1 MIRKISLVC
10 LLLFLGACKPVSPTP
25 ADSGIQGQ
33 VSIGPVCPAVQEGM
47 DCDDKP
53 YPGSFTVLTS
63 KGRQVTQFQADAN
76 GIFEIPLAPGDYI
89 LHPESPNILPFADEQ
104 PFTVL
109 AGQFT
114 QLTVTYD
121 SGIR

>member
-1 MIRKISLVC
+1 MNRKIFLVC
-10 LLLFLGACKPVSPTP
+10 LLLVLGACSPASPAP

-33 VSIGPVCPAVQEGM
+33 VSIGPVCPAMQAGM
-47 DCDDKP
+47 DCADKP
-53 YPGSFTVLTS
+53 YPGSFTILTS
-63 KGRQVTQFQADAN
+63 KGKEVTQFQADAN
-76 GIFEIPLAPGDYI
+76 GIFDIHLAPGDYI
-89 LHPESPNILPFADEQ
+89 LRPESPNIFPFADEQ

-109 AGQFT
+109 PGQFT